1 MSDGVAPQDRPR
13 SAAEACQG
21 VALGD
26 GARALLR
33 EGMAARPYIEALIG
47 AGESLDAVK
56 VLARLLAKREAVWW
70 ACRCAREAAGP
81 AASNG
86 VKAAIAAAERWV
98 VEQDEEAR
106 RAAMPAAEAAGFG
119 TPAGCAAAAAF
130 WSGGSLGPPE
140 IAPIPP
146 GEHLT
151 ARGVEGAVLIAAVL
165 IGPERT
171 GETYHT
177 FLAWGF
183 EVADGVNRWNEPQA
197 TTPQERSGRVAPQKA
212 PKVLDSW
219 E

>member
-1 MSDGVAPQDRPR
+1 MTDVAPHRPPR
-13 SAAEACQG
+13 SAAETCQG

-33 EGMAARPYIEALIG
+33 DGMAARPFI
-47 AGESLDAVK
+47 ESLTQSGEFLDALK
-56 VLARLLAKREAVWW
+56 VMARFLPKREAVWW

-81 AASNG
+81 SPTPTVAG
-86 VKAAIAAAERWV
+86 AIAAAERWV
-98 VEQDEEAR
+98 VDQTEDAR

-119 TPAGCAAAAAF
+119 TPAGCAAASAF

-151 ARGVEGAVLIAAVL
+151 PRGVEGAVLIATVQ

-171 GETYHT
+171 NQTHRT

-183 EVADGVNRWNEPQA
+183 EVADGVNRWGGPKPISAPEPA
-197 TTPQERSGRVAPQKA
+197 GRVAPQK
-212 PKVLDSW
+212 PPRVLDSW